1 MGYSI
6 IKDVE
11 RSARAYGHELH
22 ISAKHSQNIMRVI
35 KGKTILQA
43 KQLLEEVIA
52 MERAIPFVTHNDDV
66 SHRRGRMG
74 PGAYPQKAS
83 QHILTV
89 LKNAENNAEY
99 KGLDAESMIIT
110 HASAYRGR
118 KISGFM
124 PRAFGRSSPKNKQ
137 TTNVEIIVEEKE

>member
-6 IKDVE
+6 VKDVE
-11 RSARAYGHELH
+11 RSARAFGHELH
-22 ISAKHSQNIMRVI
+22 ISAKHSQNIMKVI
-35 KGKTILQA
+35 RGKTVSQA
-43 KQLLEEVIA
+43 KQLLEDVIA
-52 MERAIPFVTHNDDV
+52 LRKAIPFTTHNDDV
-66 SHRRGRMG
+66 SHRRGMG

-118 KISGFM
+118 KIRGFM